1 MISGIASRRYA
12 KGLLQLAIDNDTL
25 KQQLADMQLIT
36 SVFNGSRELQLALVS
51 PVIKDSKKKTIVS
64 EIFAKKVSETTNRL
78 IDILSAKGRLS
89 LLSGTAHAFQ
99 DLYNQHAGILE
110 VTIRTAFQMDSK
122 QIDSVVSAFSK
133 SIGLTVQ
140 PTIIVDSSLIG
151 GITLTYRDT
160 VIDGSIKNKLE
171 QLTGVLQASAV

>member
-25 KQQLADMQLIT
+25 KEQLADMQLIT

-78 IDILSAKGRLS
+78 IDIL
-89 LLSGTAHAFQ
+89 
-99 DLYNQHAGILE
+99 
-110 VTIRTAFQMDSK
+110 
-122 QIDSVVSAFSK
+122 
-133 SIGLTVQ
+133 
-140 PTIIVDSSLIG
+140 
-151 GITLTYRDT
+151 
-160 VIDGSIKNKLE
+160 
-171 QLTGVLQASAV
+171 